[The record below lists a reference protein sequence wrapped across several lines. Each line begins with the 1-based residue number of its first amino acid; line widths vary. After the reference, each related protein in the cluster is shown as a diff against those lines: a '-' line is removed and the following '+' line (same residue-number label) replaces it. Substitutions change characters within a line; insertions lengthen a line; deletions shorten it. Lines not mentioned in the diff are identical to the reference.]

1 MICMGVSRGADEDTA
16 STWVPQAQAGAEEL
30 EAMVVGEQ
38 VSVDKGSERGISMF
52 NITNGPIRIEPKI
65 SKTSDIQNN
74 NKART
79 LSH

>member
-1 MICMGVSRGADEDTA
+1 MICMGVRRGADEDTA
-16 STWVPQAQAGAEEL
+16 SIWVPQAQAEAEEL
-30 EAMVVGEQ
+30 KAMAVGEQ
-38 VSVDKGSERGISMF
+38 LSVDKGASEVYSMF
-52 NITNGPIRIEPKI
+52 NITNGPIRIKAKI